1 MNCIKYSNDKEKFK
15 DILTNEV
22 KMSKMGVT
30 LLNEVTNF
38 DININEGMD
47 GDESMC
53 KAVEEWRKELLEEGM
68 AKGKTEGIAQGI
80 AEGIAQGKAEGIA
93 QGKAEGK
100 AEGQTDI
107 VLRMKAKGL
116 SDDEIENLTGLSI
129 EFIKSVK

>member
-22 KMSKMGVT
+22 KVSKMGVT

-38 DININEGMD
+38 DINISEGMD

-68 AKGKTEGIAQGI
+68 AKGKTEGL
-80 AEGIAQGKAEGIA
+80 AQGKAEGLV
-93 QGKAEGK
+93 QGKVEGIAIGENK
-100 AEGQTDI
+100 VQTDI

-116 SDDEIENLTGLSI
+116 SDDEIENLTGLSL
-129 EFIKSVK
+129 EFIKNVK

>member
-1 MNCIKYSNDKEKFK
+1 
-15 DILTNEV
+15 
-22 KMSKMGVT
+22 
-30 LLNEVTNF
+30 
-38 DININEGMD
+38 
-47 GDESMC
+47 MC

-68 AKGKTEGIAQGI
+68 AKGKTEGLAQGK

-93 QGKAEGK
+93 QGKAEGIAQGK

-116 SDDEIENLTGLSI
+116 SDDEIVSLTGLSL

>member
-1 MNCIKYSNDKEKFK
+1 
-15 DILTNEV
+15 
-22 KMSKMGVT
+22 MGVT

-68 AKGKTEGIAQGI
+68 AKGKTEGIAQGKAQGI

-93 QGKAEGK
+93 QGKAEGIAQGKAEGIAQGK

-116 SDDEIENLTGLSI
+116 SDDEIENLTGLSL